1 MGKRRHFA
9 NSRDWDRH
17 ETAKLVYATIDCPFI
32 PDGSFLRKIGGN
44 MSKGGPLL
52 GRLNFVGATT
62 SRYQDLTGPYRSICS
77 FAAAGRWR
85 HSFCQSVV
93 YGEMRR
99 PVESGV
105 FQYKDEDGRRTICS

>member
-62 SRYQDLTGPYRSICS
+62 SRYQDLTGPYRSVHRNRLPP
-77 FAAAGRWR
+77 G
-85 HSFCQSVV
+85 
-93 YGEMRR
+93 
-99 PVESGV
+99 
-105 FQYKDEDGRRTICS
+105 FQ